1 MKRADELRKLGF
13 DWAADLIETLQADKE
28 KLQEAAKSEGKAIS
42 KMLES
47 RAKSVR
53 KEAERRKREM
63 EAAAQKIA
71 AKKPGKDWA
80 MKIMADPK
88 YFPAY
93 SVSLARAALNE
104 AD

>member
-53 KEAERRKREM
+53 KEAERGRQVHTLQLAGKL
-63 EAAAQKIA
+63 EAIA
-71 AKKPGKDWA
+71 EALEQCSKDIAKG
-80 MKIMADPK
+80 
-88 YFPAY
+88 
-93 SVSLARAALNE
+93 VRR
-104 AD
+104 